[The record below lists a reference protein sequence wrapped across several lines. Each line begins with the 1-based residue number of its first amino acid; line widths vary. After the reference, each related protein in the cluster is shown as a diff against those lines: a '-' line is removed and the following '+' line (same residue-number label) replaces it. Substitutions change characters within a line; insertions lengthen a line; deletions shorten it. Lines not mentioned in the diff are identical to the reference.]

1 MVIAWSGAW
10 VRRLVWSCRSAPRP
24 MARPSLP
31 ASRWTGAV
39 MAVAKLR
46 LFGHAAQQFRLV
58 DDRDA
63 ERPGL
68 FHLGAGVHTSDHGG
82 RLFRDAV
89 GHVPSRLLDALGRL
103 GAREGRERSR
113 DHVGLTCEAA
123 PSGARAARGGRHGL

>member
-10 VRRLVWSCRSAPRP
+10 ARRLVWSCRSAPRP

-31 ASRWTGAV
+31 ASRWAGAV

-46 LFGHAAQQFRLV
+46 LFGHAAQQFHLV

-82 RLFRDAV
+82 PLFRDAV
-89 GHVPSRLLDALGRL
+89 GHRPSPLL
-103 GAREGRERSR
+103 
-113 DHVGLTCEAA
+113 EA
-123 PSGARAARGGRHGL
+123 PGPFGARAGPARAPDS